1 MSGLE
6 LLEEVRKWNENC
18 PFVVITTFGSTD
30 NAVRAMKLG
39 ASNYVL
45 KPFNNDEL
53 RLVVQRSLGSKVL
66 LEENTRLKELW
77 KISISADWSV
87 LHAL

>member
-1 MSGLE
+1 MNLPGMSGLE

-18 PFVVITTFGSTD
+18 PFVVITSFGSTD

-53 RLVVQRSLGSKVL
+53 SWSYKD
-66 LEENTRLKELW
+66 LW
-77 KISISADWSV
+77 VPKYC
-87 LHAL
+87 